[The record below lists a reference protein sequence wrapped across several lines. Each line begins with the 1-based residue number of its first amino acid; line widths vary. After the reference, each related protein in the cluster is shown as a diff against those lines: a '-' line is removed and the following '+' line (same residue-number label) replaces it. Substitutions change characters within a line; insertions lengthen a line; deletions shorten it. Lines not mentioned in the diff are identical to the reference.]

1 MGKSLGYVFN
11 VSRRTATGKSQNI
24 GDFKTLEEAE
34 TAMKKH
40 YRETP
45 KRGKFQYIIREEQ
58 LEEIGGT
65 VFRKFCMTLYGD
77 GKRNYY
83 KKYTAEELKA
93 IN

>member
-11 VSRRTATGKSQNI
+11 VSRRTATGKSANV

-40 YRETP
+40 YMATP
-45 KRGKFQYIIREEQ
+45 KRGQFYYVISEEE

-65 VFRKFCMTLYGD
+65 VFRKFCLVLSGD
-77 GKRNYY
+77 GHRSYY

-93 IN
+93 I

>member
-11 VSRRTATGKSQNI
+11 VRRSTATGKSQNV

-40 YRETP
+40 YHETP
-45 KRGKFQYIIREEQ
+45 KRGKFEYVISEEE
-58 LEEIGGT
+58 LEDIGG
-65 VFRKFCMTLYGD
+65 VILRKFCMTLYGD

-83 KKYTAEELKA
+83 KKYSAEELKA
-93 IN
+93 I

>member
-11 VSRRTATGKSQNI
+11 VSRRTATGKSANV

-40 YRETP
+40 YTETP
-45 KRGKFQYIIREEQ
+45 KRGKIYYVISEEE
-58 LEEIGGT
+58 LEDIGG
-65 VFRKFCMTLYGD
+65 VIIRKFCMALYGD

-83 KKYTAEELKA
+83 KKYSAEELKA
-93 IN
+93 I